1 MVITLPDTPNEL
13 IKAIAAMSASEL
25 QEQYGIWEQHA
36 AEYEVFEEQA
46 KLIWAKEVLRV
57 LDQRIAELSG
67 EHDAQPVRVRH
78 FSITTK
84 GGSETFASSLTDD
97 EARKICQN
105 HVSEFARKLGFTR
118 KPTDAQWAWIHKL
131 ANEKPSQSEWEGTV
145 GGKWQGNARVVAML
159 PRDGARGPQTI
170 VRLLVGHNEFT
181 WFATG
186 TPEMAVGDVVRIDA
200 TVKAHETFRGIK
212 QTILTRVKK
221 I

>member
-1 MVITLPDTPNEL
+1 MITALPENPAEL
-13 IKAIAAMSASEL
+13 IKAVARMTANEL
-25 QEQYGIWEQHA
+25 QEQYGLWEQHA
-36 AEYEVFEEQA
+36 AEYEVFDEQA
-46 KLIWAKEVLRV
+46 KLIWAREVLRI
-57 LDQRIAELSG
+57 LDHRIAELSG
-67 EHDAQPVRVRH
+67 EQDTQPVRVRH
-78 FSITTK
+78 FSVTTK
-84 GGSETFASSLTDD
+84 HGSETFTSSLTDD

-105 HVSEFARKLGFTR
+105 HSSEFARKLGFTKR
-118 KPTDAQWAWIHKL
+118 PTDAQWAWIHKL
-131 ANEKPSQSEWEGTV
+131 ANEGQSEWEGTV
-145 GGKWQGNARVVAML
+145 GGKWQGNAKVVAML

-186 TPEMAVGDVVRIDA
+186 TPDMAVGDVVRIDA